1 MSISELNALM
11 DDVMPE
17 VSTNMTTKDILPLM
31 LRLPRMDIKGSTGW
45 PYDKEGYLS
54 PYSGVWYAAPVTL
67 ESNVE
72 RLHREM
78 FGEEGYKAPDSVKTI
93 SGNISYTTGYYG
105 N

>member
-1 MSISELNALM
+1 MA
-11 DDVMPE
+11 V
-17 VSTNMTTKDILPLM
+17 
-31 LRLPRMDIKGSTGW
+31 RQ
-45 PYDKEGYLS
+45 EGYVS